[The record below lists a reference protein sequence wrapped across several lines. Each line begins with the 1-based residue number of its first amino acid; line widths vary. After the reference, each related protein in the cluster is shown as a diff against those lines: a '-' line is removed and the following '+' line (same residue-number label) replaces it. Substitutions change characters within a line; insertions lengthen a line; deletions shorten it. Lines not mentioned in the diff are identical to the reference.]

1 MQAIKPYILT
11 GIATLFAGAAL
22 LAGWMYRHPLEI
34 PRLARVDIARL
45 VSHQQQSMVQ
55 RIKPGIDAQEQAKL
69 FDEAKAFGARMD
81 AALDQVSRECACALV
96 NTAALLKTTD
106 PRIPDLTEQVALVA
120 GLALPA
126 SAAK

>member
-1 MQAIKPYILT
+1 MPPIKPYILT
-11 GIATLFAGAAL
+11 GIATLSAGAVL

-34 PRLARVDIARL
+34 PRLGRVDIARL
-45 VSHQQQSMVQ
+45 VAHQQQSMVQ
-55 RIKPGIDAQEQAKL
+55 RIKPGIDAQEQARL
-69 FDEAKAFGARMD
+69 FDEAKAFGARLD

-106 PRIPDLTEQVALVA
+106 TRIPDLTEQVAQVA

-126 SAAK
+126 PTAK

>member
-1 MQAIKPYILT
+1 MQAIKPYLLT
-11 GIATLFAGAAL
+11 GIATLSAGAVL

-55 RIKPGIDAQEQAKL
+55 RIKPGIDAQEQARI
-69 FDEAKAFGARMD
+69 FDEAKAFGARLD

-96 NTAALLKTTD
+96 NTAALLKTSD
-106 PRIPDLTEQVALVA
+106 ARIPDLTEQVAQA
-120 GLALPA
+120 TGLALPA
-126 SAAK
+126 ATVK

>member
-1 MQAIKPYILT
+1 
-11 GIATLFAGAAL
+11 
-22 LAGWMYRHPLEI
+22 
-34 PRLARVDIARL
+34 
-45 VSHQQQSMVQ
+45 
-55 RIKPGIDAQEQAKL
+55 
-69 FDEAKAFGARMD
+69 MD